1 MKLQAK
7 KVGKQFIR
15 RREGGNVFWA
25 VKEADLALEGG
36 KFVAIYGPS
45 GSGKSTLLA
54 MLAGILKPTEG
65 EVWLDGTELYG
76 MPDGKQA
83 QFRMQHISMIPQG
96 QTAVQSLNVL
106 ENVLLSYYFRP
117 DRKGQEEHL
126 RTRAVELLKTLGIE
140 QLQEVMPRE
149 MSGGELRRMAVARAL
164 LPEPDVVLADEP
176 TADLDDANTEIVLK
190 CLKQAAKSGKAV
202 LIVTHDPKVME
213 YADEVLHM
221 EKEGKLH

>member
-7 KVGKQFIR
+7 KAGKQFIR
-15 RREGGNVFWA
+15 RREDGNIFWA
-25 VKEADLALEGG
+25 VKDEELALTGG
-36 KFVAIYGPS
+36 RFMAVYGPS

-65 EVWLDGTELYG
+65 QILLDDVDLYS

-83 QFRMQHISMIPQG
+83 EFRTKHISMIPQG

-106 ENVLLSYYFRP
+106 ENVLLSCYFRK
-117 DRKGQEEHL
+117 DLKGQEETL
-126 RTRAVELLKTLGIE
+126 KKRAEELLKILKIDS
-140 QLQEVMPRE
+140 LKAVMPRE

-176 TADLDDANTEIVLK
+176 TADLDDVNTKIVLE
-190 CLKQAAKSGKAV
+190 CLKQTAKSNKAV
-202 LIVTHDPKVME
+202 LVVTHDPKVME
-213 YADEVLHM
+213 YADEVVNM
-221 EKEGKLH
+221 VPVSGT